1 MNTTPK
7 VALVTGTSSGF
18 GQATAALLAAQGF
31 RVFGTSRTPAPS
43 GSASYELLSL
53 DVRSDLSVQECIE
66 TVLHRAGRI
75 DLLVNNAGYAQGGA
89 LEENTVS
96 DAQAQF
102 DTNVFGALRLINAVL
117 PIMRHQGG
125 GQIISVSSLLGVVA
139 LPYLSLYSSSKYALE
154 GLMEGLR
161 SEVRPFHIAVSLVEP
176 TFFKTN
182 FAVQAPA
189 RPLADYAPFREPM
202 LQYMSSAVEQG
213 PDPELVARVILRVAT
228 TPRPRLRYRVGPRAN
243 LLVGLRQLV
252 PASLFEGVYRR
263 VFHLDATM
271 IPTPSS

>member
-1 MNTTPK
+1 MTSTRI
-7 VALVTGTSSGF
+7 ALVTGASTGI
-18 GQATAALLAAQGF
+18 GLATASRLAAQGF
-31 RVFGTSRTPAPS
+31 RVFGTSRTPAPG
-43 GSASYELLSL
+43 GSTSYELLSL

-75 DLLVNNAGYAQGGA
+75 DLLVNNAGYALGGA
-89 LEENTVS
+89 LEENSIS

-102 DTNVFGALRLINAVL
+102 DTNVFGAMRMINTVL

-125 GQIISVSSLLGVVA
+125 GQIISISSLLGVVA

-176 TFFKTN
+176 TYIKTN

-189 RPLADYAPFREPM
+189 RPLADYAPFRESV
-202 LQYMSSAVEQG
+202 LKYVSSTIEHA
-213 PDPELVARVILRVAT
+213 PDPDLVARTIVRIAT
-228 TPRPRLRYRVGPRAN
+228 TGRPHLHYRVGPRGN
-243 LLVGLRQLV
+243 LLVGLRQLL
-252 PASLFEGVYRR
+252 PEALFERMYRR
-263 VFHLDATM
+263 IFHLDATM
-271 IPTPSS
+271 SELP